1 MIALIRHYWFAA
13 LLAIFTVGYIVAL
26 GAYIELGLG

>member
-1 MIALIRHYWFAA
+1 MAEIIKRFWFAA

-26 GAYIELGLG
+26 GAVVVRRWM